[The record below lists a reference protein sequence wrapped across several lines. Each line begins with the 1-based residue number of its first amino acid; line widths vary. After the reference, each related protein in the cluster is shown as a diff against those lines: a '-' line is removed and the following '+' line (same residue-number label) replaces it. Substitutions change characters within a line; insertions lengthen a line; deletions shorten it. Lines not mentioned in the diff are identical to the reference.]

1 MEEKI
6 TTDAVEV
13 RFTGNTRE
21 YFGIWI
27 VNMQLSIIT
36 LGVWSAWAKVRN
48 RKYFLGNTSI
58 ENRPF
63 GYHAT
68 GLQILIGRLIIV
80 AFFAAY
86 WILST
91 LSPVAGFSL
100 IALFFF
106 VLPWLINRGLRFNAA
121 MTSWSNVRFRFDGS
135 YWSAFAAFVL
145 YPALA
150 AVSLYLALPFVTRAV
165 KRYTI
170 GRHRLGG
177 HSFTFDSEIGPFY
190 AAFAAAGVW
199 AFIGFVFFLGV
210 TLSGRLALMDV
221 VMFPETGEID
231 GGTVI
236 YLIVLAAI
244 YFVAFFPL
252 STIYAAFLRYAIY
265 AGTALEGGHR
275 FRSTISPPRLVWIV
289 ISNTVAVA
297 FSLGMLL
304 PWARIR
310 LARYLCAHTWVMPG
324 GSLDDFV
331 GEAERRQSALGDA
344 YMDIDGIDVGAAA

>member
-1 MEEKI
+1 MEEENTI
-6 TTDAVEV
+6 DGVAV
-13 RFTGNTRE
+13 RFTGNPRE

-27 VNMQLSIIT
+27 INLLLSIIT

-48 RKYFLGNTSI
+48 RRYFLGNTSI

-68 GLQILIGRLIIV
+68 GLQILIGRLIV
-80 AFFAAY
+80 VSFFAAY

-91 LSPVAGFSL
+91 LSPIAGLVL
-100 IALFFF
+100 IVLFVF

-121 MTSWSNVRFRFDGS
+121 VTSWSNVRFRFDGS
-135 YWSAFAAFVL
+135 YRSAFAVFVF
-145 YPALA
+145 YPVLVAL
-150 AVSLYLALPFVTRAV
+150 SLYLALPFLTRAI

-177 HSFTFDSEIGPFY
+177 HSFTFDSAIGPFY
-190 AAFAAAGVW
+190 AAFAIAGVW
-199 AFIGFVFFLGV
+199 AFIGFVFILSLVFGGQLAFMDIAAFPATGV
-210 TLSGRLALMDV
+210 
-221 VMFPETGEID
+221 ID
-231 GGTVI
+231 DSTVI

-244 YFVAFFPL
+244 YFVAFMPL
-252 STIYAAFLRYAIY
+252 SAIYAAFTRNAIY

-275 FRSTISPPRLVWIV
+275 FRSTIVPTRLVWIV
-289 ISNTVAVA
+289 ISNTVAVVV
-297 FSLGMLL
+297 SLGMLL

-310 LARYLCAHTWVMPG
+310 LARYLCAHTRVIAA
-324 GSLDDFV
+324 GSLDDFF
-331 GEAERRQSALGDA
+331 GEAGRRQSALGDA